1 MRKDA
6 TPETLCP
13 VLPALL
19 RRRRKQMQLRKNATP
34 QWPISSSPTACHNTS
49 LPVSLKSGYL
59 KNICS
64 MVNSVAVR
72 RIGREATKWPLVLKG
87 FVPTISATKEEFV
100 NRNANSTLKWMHM
113 YVKFHHSSHNGTL
126 EHTGVWQA
134 QAETFHFG
142 SLLLQVSTL

>member
-1 MRKDA
+1 MRNWLIKCMFLMNLIRECIISGSAVRITCDMRKDA
-6 TPETLCP
+6 TPETLCT

-34 QWPISSSPTACHNTS
+34 QWLISSSPTACHNTS

-72 RIGREATKWPLVLKG
+72 RIGREATK
-87 FVPTISATKEEFV
+87 TMASSAEGV
-100 NRNANSTLKWMHM
+100 C
-113 YVKFHHSSHNGTL
+113 SHNQCNKGR
-126 EHTGVWQA
+126 VCQ
-134 QAETFHFG
+134 QKC
-142 SLLLQVSTL
+142 Q